1 MRRLPLFL
9 WTLALLPAMAAA
21 REPLSLQSAMQR
33 AREHSREVT
42 AAQLRAQA
50 AGEQLRRARDSRWPT
65 VTLEETY
72 IRTDSPAEVFALTLN
87 QERFSLQQ
95 LMSSDPNR
103 PEALDT
109 AVTRLELAVPLYT
122 GGELSGRI
130 AQAASFAEAATRSA
144 SWAADTAALQAAQA
158 YVALA
163 QASEYAS
170 LLERARDT
178 VAGHVALARAYVEQG
193 MLVRSELLRA
203 EVELSRVED
212 LLAEARGRVEVASA
226 NLSFR
231 LGADQGLQWDLK
243 PLGDPPAV
251 TGDVGEWLAAASTR
265 PDVAAARAMQRAGAL
280 EEQVRRAALRPRVAL
295 VARSDWVDDTLFG
308 SHGDSTSLVAVARW
322 RVLDAGADRAAA
334 RAARLEA
341 EAAAEDVERFAEGVA
356 LEVRQAFEE
365 ARTEWQRHRTAQRA
379 LEAAVESE
387 RITRERFASGVVKM
401 LDLLD
406 ASTARREAETRELVA
421 RARAIEAAL
430 RLAVAS
436 GKPPEAVLQ

>member
-1 MRRLPLFL
+1 MRRLPLSL
-9 WTLALLPAMAAA
+9 WILALLPAVAVAG
-21 REPLSLQSAMQR
+21 EPLSLAGAMQR
-33 AREHSREVT
+33 AREHSREV
-42 AAQLRAQA
+42 AAARLRARA
-50 AGEQLRRARDSRWPT
+50 AGEQLQRARNSRWPT
-65 VTLEETY
+65 VTLEETF

-87 QERFSLQQ
+87 QERFSFEQ
-95 LMSSDPNR
+95 LMNSDPNR
-103 PEALDT
+103 PAALDT

-144 SWAADTAALQAAQA
+144 ARAGDTAALEAAQA

-163 QASEYAS
+163 QASEYAR

-178 VAGHVALARAYVEQG
+178 VASHVALARAYVEQG

-203 EVELSRVED
+203 EVELSRVD
-212 LLAEARGRVEVASA
+212 DMLAEAQGRVGVASA
-226 NLSFR
+226 NLAFR
-231 LGADQGLQWDLK
+231 LGVDQGSQWELE
-243 PLGDPPAV
+243 PLGDPAAV
-251 TGDVGEWLAAASTR
+251 AGELEEWLAAARSR
-265 PDVAAARAMQRAGAL
+265 ADVEAARAMQRASAL
-280 EEQVRRAALRPRVAL
+280 EERVREAALRPRLAL
-295 VARSDWVDDTLFG
+295 VGRSDWVDDTPFG
-308 SHGDSTSLVAVARW
+308 RHGDATSLIAVARW
-322 RVLDAGADRAAA
+322 RVLDGGADRAAA
-334 RAARLEA
+334 RAARFEA

-365 ARTEWQRHRTAQRA
+365 VRTEWLRHRTAQRA
-379 LEAAVESE
+379 LAAAQESE

-401 LDLLD
+401 IDLLD

-436 GKPPEAVLQ
+436 GKPPEAVLR